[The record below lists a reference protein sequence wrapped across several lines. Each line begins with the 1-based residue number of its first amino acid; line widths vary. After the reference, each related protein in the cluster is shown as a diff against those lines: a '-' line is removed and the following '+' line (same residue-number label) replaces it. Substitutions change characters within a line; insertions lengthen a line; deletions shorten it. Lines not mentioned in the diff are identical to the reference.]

1 MKIPLSSLCFSPLGY
16 ASLSIHDPNG
26 NEVPIKV
33 IYGQAYSKFNWKKHS
48 LKTHVEDV
56 GGIADGVVFVGDEER
71 VHGVGEEVAVR
82 HGGQA
87 ERH

>member
-1 MKIPLSSLCFSPLGY
+1 M
-16 ASLSIHDPNG
+16 
-26 NEVPIKV
+26 
-33 IYGQAYSKFNWKKHS
+33 YGQAYSKFNWKKHS